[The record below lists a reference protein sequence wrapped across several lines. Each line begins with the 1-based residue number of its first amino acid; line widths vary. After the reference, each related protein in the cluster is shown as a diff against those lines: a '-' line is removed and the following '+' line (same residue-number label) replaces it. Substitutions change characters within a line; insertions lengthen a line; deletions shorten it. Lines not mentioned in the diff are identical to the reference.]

1 MGNLL
6 SMPRGIFNHTSIELR
21 KYSLDYVFPIA
32 YPDWQVWRAAYFKR
46 FRGSVFYDYATG
58 KDVYMHTS
66 EPGPVNKD
74 FSSLGVELST
84 DVHLAQILAPFN
96 IGGRLIWIPETGTTS
111 GEFIFSVNL
120 SQF

>member
-1 MGNLL
+1 
-6 SMPRGIFNHTSIELR
+6 MPRGIFNHTAIELR

-46 FRGSVFYDYATG
+46 FRGSVFYDFARG
-58 KDVYMHTS
+58 KDVYMNGT
-66 EPGPVNKD
+66 GPVDKD
-74 FSSLGVELST
+74 FRSFGMELST
-84 DVHLAQILAPFN
+84 DVHLAQILVPFN

-111 GEFIFSVNL
+111 GEFVFSVNL

>member
-6 SMPRGIFNHTSIELR
+6 SMPRGIFNHTSVELR

-32 YPDWQVWRAAYFKR
+32 YPDWQVWRLAYLKR

-58 KDVYMHTS
+58 KDVYMNGN
-66 EPGPVNKD
+66 GPVDKD
-74 FSSLGVELST
+74 FSSLGMELST
-84 DVHLAQILAPFN
+84 DVHLAQILMPFN
-96 IGGRLIWIPETGTTS
+96 IGGRLIWIPETGTSS